1 MDSTH
6 LFLMLRMNY
15 GLIFGFLFCSG
26 KTTKYSFTVGGTGT
40 ENTALQVYRDGEKR
54 ANIFHDGKGY
64 IVDLIENSNLK
75 ETREVYAHSIHYAED
90 VAYNWVSGLI
100 KLWSGSLEDLK

>member
-1 MDSTH
+1 MYLTVSCHRCNEIKINT
-6 LFLMLRMNY
+6 
-15 GLIFGFLFCSG
+15 CSC
-26 KTTKYSFTVGGTGT
+26 KFISNM
-40 ENTALQVYRDGEKR
+40 EDGEKR

-100 KLWSGSLEDLK
+100 KL